1 MKEKF
6 EKKLKLMKEALFVR
20 GTNRIKCYP
29 RIFFTADTHF
39 GSERTLQLSRRPYKN
54 TQQMDEALIRNWN
67 ATIKDTDHV
76 YHLGDFGHYS
86 NIKHLNGKVHLLMGN
101 YERKDFQKILSQCNN
116 CQEKAK
122 NTYINYLM
130 EPGFTEV
137 IDAYNAFLE
146 CPHNGKLITYCLIH
160 EPERAMQQLSS
171 KTIFNLFGHIHN
183 LQMVKRYGLCVS
195 TDAHHFRPINIKEVE
210 YYMDAINNHYDKN
223 VFD

>member
-20 GTNRIKCYP
+20 GTNRVKCYP

-101 YERKDFQKILSQCNN
+101 YERKDFLKILSQCNN

-122 NTYINYLM
+122 IPTSITLWSSVSQRLLTRIMPSSSALIM
-130 EPGFTEV
+130 E
-137 IDAYNAFLE
+137 
-146 CPHNGKLITYCLIH
+146 
-160 EPERAMQQLSS
+160 
-171 KTIFNLFGHIHN
+171 NL
-183 LQMVKRYGLCVS
+183 
-195 TDAHHFRPINIKEVE
+195 
-210 YYMDAINNHYDKN
+210 
-223 VFD
+223 